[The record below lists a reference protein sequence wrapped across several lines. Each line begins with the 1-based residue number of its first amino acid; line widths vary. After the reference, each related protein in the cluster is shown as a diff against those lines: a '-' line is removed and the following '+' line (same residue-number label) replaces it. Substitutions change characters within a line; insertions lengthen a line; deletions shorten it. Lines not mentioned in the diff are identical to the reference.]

1 METSALTLSHTSSSI
16 SRIAKRNYNTYLRHY
31 QLRNLK
37 PMTFDEFFKN
47 YNI

>member
-1 METSALTLSHTSSSI
+1 METSTLNGTLNSI
-16 SRIAKRNYNTYLRHY
+16 YRNAKKNYNTYLQHY
-31 QLRNLK
+31 LNKNLK